1 MDVKCLGHV
10 AEGAVV
16 KIVDPDSGNICGPN
30 EVHICMHFSDNLK
43 AFFNHNK
50 LQKSQNAKDFR
61 EIMYL
66 DCLGIRRCLS

>member
-30 EVHICMHFSDNLK
+30 EVNMY
-43 AFFNHNK
+43 AFF
-50 LQKSQNAKDFR
+50 
-61 EIMYL
+61 
-66 DCLGIRRCLS
+66 